1 MELMTSFPKKKK
13 KGEEHEGMAYNHLIL
28 TGAEKK

>member
-1 MELMTSFPKKKK
+1 MELMTSFPKKK